1 MNIAAIYHR
10 PESEYAFLYT
20 KDLFHIRIRTA
31 RKDIKS
37 VGLIHGDPYKMN
49 KKDWQNNESKMAL
62 TLSTEIYDYWEIEIK
77 EPFNRCAYGFHLVD
91 FNKQEI
97 FYGDQGFFDFTI
109 ETLEKDNNYFRMP
122 YFHEVDRFKA
132 PEWVKETVWY
142 QIFPERFAN
151 GDKTNDPKNVLPWG
165 SKTPGVTDFFGGD
178 LQGVIDHL
186 DHLVD
191 LGINGIYF
199 CPIFKAHSNHKYD
212 TIDYFEIDPS
222 FGTKETFKKL
232 VTECHKRN
240 IKVMLDAVFNHM
252 GDNSPQWQDV
262 KKNGQNSKYANWF
275 HIKKFPV
282 SYKEGDNFEDAK
294 DITYDVFASTPHM
307 PKLNTADPDVKK
319 YLLSVAKYWIDE
331 FDIDAWRL
339 DVANEVDHEFWRD
352 FRRVCDASKKD
363 FYLLGEIWHS
373 SQSWLNGDEFSA
385 VMNYAYT
392 DSIKEY
398 FIKKELPLSKLISNI
413 NDQLMMYRKQTNQVQ
428 FNVLDSH
435 DTARIL
441 TVANND
447 KDLEKQVLAFTYLQ
461 PGVPCIY
468 YGDEYG
474 IDGGEDP
481 ECRKCM
487 IWDKSK
493 QDLSLYAFFKNLV
506 SLRRKNN
513 DILSKGSIN
522 WNDTL
527 VDKNLVIFKR
537 SLNGREITGVFNNSN
552 SVQKVDFEGTVKM
565 DNLVSFAEEKVTISP
580 KGFIIF
586 SK

>member
-1 MNIAAIYHR
+1 
-10 PESEYAFLYT
+10 
-20 KDLFHIRIRTA
+20 
-31 RKDIKS
+31 
-37 VGLIHGDPYKMN
+37 
-49 KKDWQNNESKMAL
+49 
-62 TLSTEIYDYWEIEIK
+62 
-77 EPFNRCAYGFHLVD
+77 
-91 FNKQEI
+91 
-97 FYGDQGFFDFTI
+97 
-109 ETLEKDNNYFRMP
+109 MP